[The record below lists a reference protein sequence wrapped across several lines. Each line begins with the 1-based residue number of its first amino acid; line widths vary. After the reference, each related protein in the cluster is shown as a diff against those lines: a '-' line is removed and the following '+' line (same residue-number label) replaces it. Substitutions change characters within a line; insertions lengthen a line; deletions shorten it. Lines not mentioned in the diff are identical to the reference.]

1 MAYQAGA
8 RKTLID
14 VFSMVARLMHPI
26 MPFLSAEIW
35 SNLPT
40 AEGEIMLA
48 PYPKAEDF
56 PIDDESVVE
65 VGFIQKVIS
74 EIRRV
79 RSELQIAFS
88 IPMKIRSEQ
97 TDVLNKHQIGLK
109 ELARVDEIQSG
120 GKEGVCATVV
130 VDGQNIYIPLSDV
143 IDLDEERSRLDKQIQ
158 KAEKDLGFLK
168 KTGMKKS
175 LPVHLRTLLMV
186 SRSREL
192 LQPKNELQASRLE
205 LEG

>member
-1 MAYQAGA
+1 MYKRQ
-8 RKTLID
+8 
-14 VFSMVARLMHPI
+14 
-26 MPFLSAEIW
+26 
-35 SNLPT
+35 
-40 AEGEIMLA
+40 
-48 PYPKAEDF
+48 
-56 PIDDESVVE
+56 VVE

-158 KAEKDLGFLK
+158 KAEKDLGFLDK
-168 KTGMKKS
+168 KLGNENFT
-175 LPVHLRTLLMV
+175 
-186 SRSREL
+186 SRAPAHIIDGFKVKRAAAAEKLEL
-192 LQPKNELQASRLE
+192 LKHARLE